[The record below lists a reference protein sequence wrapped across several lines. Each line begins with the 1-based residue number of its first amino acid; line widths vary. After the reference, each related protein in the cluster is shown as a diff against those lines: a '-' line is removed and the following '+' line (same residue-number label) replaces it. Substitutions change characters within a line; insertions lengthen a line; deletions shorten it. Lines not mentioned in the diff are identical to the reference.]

1 MPGND
6 RHSGTGQHGSA
17 RAQGDSVLRVG
28 IGVSAIHALGD
39 GRWRPGM
46 SGSDGAR
53 GADLWEVFSV
63 VPDHRRAEGKRYP
76 LAGLLMI
83 ALAAMLAGRSDQLG
97 IVRWGRKLSREALAE
112 LGLLRGRVPAPS
124 VWSELFRALDVGALE
139 RLLGAWVKGAG
150 AAGHVAID
158 GKRLRGSA
166 VGDVPGVHL
175 LAAFS
180 ERLQGVIG
188 QLRVAPE
195 ANEIT
200 AALTLLKTLPQDA
213 SHRGCDHQRRCD
225 LGPDRPLSPHR
236 RARRR
241 LLVHG
246 QEQPADAGSRHRPG
260 LPAGFPPLRSGRPRL
275 TWLGSRRSRRGT
287 AASRS
292 DAWSAARAS
301 PPLSAS
307 GRVCA
312 RSAASSDAAACA
324 ARTASRACT
333 PSPACRASAPT
344 PPPCSTSREGIGES
358 RTACTTSAIGP
369 AARTPAAPD
378 PATPPRPSPPCETP
392 PSPSIDAGGT
402 VPSRARST
410 SPNIATR
417 RSPSSNKR
425 EPNDPAPPTWLRGRP
440 EESFASSAPVT
451 SQMGDANPIV
461 TLHKGAAL

>member
-1 MPGND
+1 MARRPGRQPRRRSTSSPRNTGRSTPRAVECLTKD
-6 RHSGTGQHGSA
+6 REALLAFYDFPAEHWDHLRTSNPIESVFATVRHRTVRTKGALSPTTARLMVFKLVMAASKTWRRLKGENQLPKVIAGVTFRDGDRGHRDAGSTRRLTDLRHPNSRIA
-17 RAQGDSVLRVG
+17 RQGDSVLRVG

-112 LGLLRGRVPAPS
+112 LGILRGRVPAPS

-200 AALTLLKTLPQDA
+200 AALTLLKTLPIEGAIISGDA
-213 SHRGCDHQRRCD
+213 IFAQTDLCRLIIERGGDYFFTVKSNQPTLEADIALAFR
-225 LGPDRPLSPHR
+225 PDSPLCG
-236 RARRR
+236 
-241 LLVHG
+241 VG
-246 QEQPADAGSRHRPG
+246 
-260 LPAGFPPLRSGRPRL
+260 
-275 TWLGSRRSRRGT
+275 
-287 AASRS
+287 
-292 DAWSAARAS
+292 ARA
-301 PPLSAS
+301 
-307 GRVCA
+307 
-312 RSAASSDAAACA
+312 
-324 ARTASRACT
+324 
-333 PSPACRASAPT
+333 
-344 PPPCSTSREGIGES
+344 
-358 RTACTTSAIGP
+358 
-369 AARTPAAPD
+369 
-378 PATPPRPSPPCETP
+378 
-392 PSPSIDAGGT
+392 
-402 VPSRARST
+402 
-410 SPNIATR
+410 
-417 RSPSSNKR
+417 
-425 EPNDPAPPTWLRGRP
+425 
-440 EESFASSAPVT
+440 
-451 SQMGDANPIV
+451 
-461 TLHKGAAL
+461 

>member
-1 MPGND
+1 ML
-6 RHSGTGQHGSA
+6 SA
-17 RAQGDSVLRVG
+17 T
-28 IGVSAIHALGD
+28 GD
-39 GRWRPGM
+39 GGRECRAAMGREGPIFGRCSAWSRTIGGGKASGIRFGGLLWMRWGGR
-46 SGSDGAR
+46 
-53 GADLWEVFSV
+53 W
-63 VPDHRRAEGKRYP
+63 AEGKRYP

-97 IVRWGRKLSREALAE
+97 TVRWGRKLSREALAE
-112 LGLLRGRVPAPS
+112 LGILRGRVPAPS

-150 AAGHVAID
+150 AAGHGAIG

-166 VGDVPGVHL
+166 VGDGPGVHL

-188 QLRVAPE
+188 PLRVAPE

-200 AALTLLKTLPQDA
+200 AALTLLKTLPLEGAIISGDA
-213 SHRGCDHQRRCD
+213 IFAQTDLCRLIIERGGDYFFTVKSNQPTLEADIALAFR
-225 LGPDRPLSPHR
+225 PDSPPP
-236 RARRR
+236 RRR
-241 LLVHG
+241 
-246 QEQPADAGSRHRPG
+246 
-260 LPAGFPPLRSGRPRL
+260 GRPRL

-292 DAWSAARAS
+292 DAWSAARAL

-312 RSAASSDAAACA
+312 RSAASTDDAACA

-344 PPPCSTSREGIGES
+344 PPHCSTSRAGIGAS

-378 PATPPRPSPPCETP
+378 LATPPDP
-392 PSPSIDAGGT
+392 
-402 VPSRARST
+402 
-410 SPNIATR
+410 R
-417 RSPSSNKR
+417 RL
-425 EPNDPAPPTWLRGRP
+425 A
-440 EESFASSAPVT
+440 
-451 SQMGDANPIV
+451 
-461 TLHKGAAL
+461 